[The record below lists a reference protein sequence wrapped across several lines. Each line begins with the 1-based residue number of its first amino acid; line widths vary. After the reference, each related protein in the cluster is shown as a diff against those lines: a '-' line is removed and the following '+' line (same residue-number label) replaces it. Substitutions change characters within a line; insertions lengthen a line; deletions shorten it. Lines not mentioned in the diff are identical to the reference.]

1 MNSPDSPDSS
11 AGAAAGGR
19 RRRLLLPLLI
29 VLVAAGTIFLL
40 MATRPQLE
48 PVVIEERVW
57 PVEVVAVERGDVQ
70 PMLELFGEVVSGR
83 RSELRAL
90 VPGPIVEVG
99 PNFREGAKV
108 AEGELLVQIDPFEY
122 ANDVA
127 EQQALL
133 AEAEVRMRT
142 VERDLKRIRELYD
155 ENNVSEQNLDD
166 ALLAVEQ
173 QAATL
178 QQRRI
183 GLARAQRALREARL
197 TAPYAGVVNG
207 VSADLGKQLS
217 VNDKVAEV
225 IDTARLEVRFTLS
238 NAQFG
243 RILEDGEALEGRPV
257 SVAWEVG
264 DETLEFTA
272 TLARVGAEIDSTTG
286 GVKLYA
292 DIDSDGVSPL
302 RPGAFVWTRMPDRLY
317 RNVFRAP
324 DSALY
329 GSDTVY
335 VVREQRMEERR
346 VEVVGYTG
354 DDILFVPA
362 GNPAVVDGDQLIT
375 TQIREGGAGIRV
387 EVR

>member
-1 MNSPDSPDSS
+1 VAARIKRPQFFLPVLIIVL
-11 AGAAAGGR
+11 AAG
-19 RRRLLLPLLI
+19 I
-29 VLVAAGTIFLL
+29 VALL
-40 MATRPQLE
+40 MATRPKLQ
-48 PVVIEERVW
+48 PVVNEERVW
-57 PVEVVAVERGDVQ
+57 PVEVVRVQRGDVQ

-90 VPGPIVEVG
+90 VPGAIVAVG

-108 AEGELLVQIDPFEY
+108 AKGELLVQIDPFEY
-122 ANDVA
+122 ENDVA
-127 EQQALL
+127 EQRALL
-133 AEAEVRMRT
+133 AEAEMRMRT

-178 QQRRI
+178 EQRRI
-183 GLARAQRALREARL
+183 GLARAERALKESRL

-225 IDTARLEVRFTLS
+225 IDTGRLEVRFTLS

-243 RILEDGEALEGRPV
+243 RILGDGGALEGRPV
-257 SVAWEVG
+257 GVAWEVG
-264 DETLEFTA
+264 NETLEFSA

-286 GVKLYA
+286 GVELYA
-292 DIDSDGVSPL
+292 DIQSDTATPL
-302 RPGAFVWTRMPDRLY
+302 RPGAFVWTRMPDRTY

-329 GSDTVY
+329 GNDTVY
-335 VVREQRMEERR
+335 VVRDARMEARR
-346 VEVVGYTG
+346 IEVVGYTG

-362 GNPAVVDGDQLIT
+362 GAPAVVDGDQVIT

-387 EVR
+387 DVRP